1 MDKREILTRFKD
13 GTLERRHT
21 LALLSAAPAPVPVP
35 VPPAGKDAVPPAPAA
50 AARPGPERP
59 APGPT
64 PAPCAVIG
72 VQARMPHTGDLAALW
87 RTELTGESASHAADR
102 DGPDRFDAAALGLT
116 DTQAAFIGPGERLL
130 LDTARRVL
138 QSAGYAGVR
147 LDGLHGPDGQRRCVG
162 VFTALTGAGR
172 PPDTGPHPGSTAP
185 QDTGSAAA
193 RLSHLFD
200 LRGPSRHVDTGPS
213 SFLTALHLGLAALRA
228 GECAAALV
236 AAAGPGPGGTG
247 AAAVLLKPL
256 ADARRC
262 ADAVHAVVLA
272 DAAAHPGR
280 GPQPGLGERLRRRAV
295 RAAGIPQAAVGL
307 KETGQAA
314 GAVGGAAAFLRALL
328 QLKYATLLPSPGR
341 PEPRAWRPAAS
352 ADGAAPPRTALAGVY
367 EPGAEHAVVV
377 LQEPPPAAPAAPSAD
392 DAAAPGLVLLSAPT
406 PAHLAAAAAQL
417 ADLLAAAGPAGG
429 ARPPGP
435 AAVARE
441 LRLGRAAQPCRL
453 ALVADRTDRL
463 ADTLSAFAAGTTAH
477 GVRTADLRAAP
488 GDPLLLGE
496 LAETSAYLGALWQ
509 GRHFEQ
515 LTRLWLA
522 GADVLATI
530 PGDDGAPVLELP
542 AAPPPHTT
550 ATDTAATA
558 HTTGRAGTDTAAT
571 AGTAAAGAVRA
582 AGERREGRP

>member
-21 LALLSAAPAPVPVP
+21 LALLSGTPAPVRA
-35 VPPAGKDAVPPAPAA
+35 PASLPTAQKDAAPPSPAQAAP
-50 AARPGPERP
+50 PGPKPPE
-59 APGPT
+59 PGHT
-64 PAPCAVIG
+64 TAPCAVIG
-72 VQARMPHTGDLAALW
+72 VQARLPHAGDLAALW
-87 RTELTGESASHAADR
+87 RTELTGDPALPAADA
-102 DGPDRFDAAALGLT
+102 DGPDVFDAAALGLT
-116 DTQAAFIGPGERLL
+116 DRQAPLIGPGERLL

-138 QSAGYAGVR
+138 QSSGYAGVR
-147 LDGLHGPDGQRRCVG
+147 LDGLSGPDGQRRCVA
-162 VFTALTGAGR
+162 VFTALTGTGR
-172 PPDTGPHPGSTAP
+172 P
-185 QDTGSAAA
+185 QDAGHHLGGAAG

-262 ADAVHAVVLA
+262 ADVVHAVVLA

-280 GPQPGLGERLRRRAV
+280 GPQSALGERLRRRAV
-295 RAAGIPQAAVGL
+295 EAAGIPQTAVGL
-307 KETGQAA
+307 QETGKT
-314 GAVGGAAAFLRALL
+314 GEGEGTVGGATAFLRALL
-328 QLKYATLLPSPGR
+328 QLKHATLLPSPGR
-341 PEPRAWRPAAS
+341 PGPGPWPPAH

-377 LQEPPPAAPAAPSAD
+377 LQEPPPAPSVTV
-392 DAAAPGLVLLSAPT
+392 DAAEPELVLLSAPT
-406 PAHLAAAAAQL
+406 PGHLVVAAAQL
-417 ADLLAAAGPAGG
+417 ADLLTAAGPAGG

-441 LRLGRAAQPCRL
+441 LRLGRAAQACRL

-463 ADTLSAFAAGTTAH
+463 ADALSAFAAGTAPH
-477 GVRTADLRAAP
+477 GVRTADLRAAS
-488 GDPLLLGE
+488 GGPLLLAG
-496 LAETSAYLGALWQ
+496 LTETSAYLGALWQ

-522 GADVLATI
+522 GADVLTVI
-530 PGDDGAPVLELP
+530 PGDDAAPVLELP
-542 AAPPPHTT
+542 AGTPPPHRPGNSD
-550 ATDTAATA
+550 ADADTADDAGPA
-558 HTTGRAGTDTAAT
+558 HAP
-571 AGTAAAGAVRA
+571 
-582 AGERREGRP
+582 GERRGGQP